1 MDLLK
6 DKYRAIKDDN
16 PVWLCA
22 QCYVHYDNEDIEV
35 RLIDVINRK
44 LMSYILQDM
53 RCVRC
58 KQIKQDNISEYCSCA
73 GAFET
78 LITQSETVS
87 LIKTFNTVAEDY
99 NLVLLKEHTDSML
112 NNF

>member
-6 DKYRAIKDDN
+6 DKYRALKDDN

-22 QCYVHYDNEDIEV
+22 QCYVYYDNDEIEI

-44 LMSYILQDM
+44 LMSYILQDL

-58 KQIKQDNISEYCSCA
+58 KQIKQDNVSEYCSCA

-78 LITQSETVS
+78 LIEQSEIVT

-99 NLVLLKEHTDSML
+99 NLILLKEHTESML